1 MSMVSMVQVVM
12 PGFQDAGGTK
22 YVANEWNS
30 LKILTWAWFL
40 LLLMK

>member
-1 MSMVSMVQVVM
+1 MVQVVM

-30 LKILTWAWFL
+30 FEDSDMGVVLAVADEVIQ
-40 LLLMK
+40 